1 MFHDS
6 ILCYHNKKK
15 KKNFITITTCLFPLL
30 MKPSNLFSI
39 IYTFPFAWNVY
50 FNPTWKPKWKKK
62 KIFDKV
68 EKFEYF
74 QSSWNTTRRMVV
86 HFSPAAVFRGNEI
99 GVSRNCSFQ
108 KRRSVIRGADNG
120 SWAGGRTLRSQQR
133 SNVSLLQLYWS
144 SIESCSIFPTIYRSR
159 KKMIEEGVAESIP
172 LKEDRWKMQGAKGGS

>member
-15 KKNFITITTCLFPLL
+15 KKNFITTTTCLFPLL

-39 IYTFPFAWNVY
+39 IYTFPFAYVY
-50 FNPTWKPKWKKK
+50 TSIPHENQNEKK

-74 QSSWNTTRRMVV
+74 QSSWNTTTRRMVV

-133 SNVSLLQLYWS
+133 SNVSLLQLY
-144 SIESCSIFPTIYRSR
+144 
-159 KKMIEEGVAESIP
+159 
-172 LKEDRWKMQGAKGGS
+172 